1 VDSPG
6 VVIRFAE
13 KHRRPSAPV
22 AECAVVIT
30 YVAPAVA
37 VAAGVTMLSEP
48 LDARIALSFVLILCG
63 SCMATGRSA
72 PTVQPRRG
80 RP

>member
-1 VDSPG
+1 
-6 VVIRFAE
+6 
-13 KHRRPSAPV
+13 
-22 AECAVVIT
+22 VIT

-48 LDARIALSFVLILCG
+48 RDARIALSFVVIPCG
-63 SCMATGRSA
+63 SFMATGRSA

-80 RP
+80 WP